1 MTAASRSVD
10 SYSSPFSS
18 VHRFLI
24 LTFGDTRS
32 SGLPSFVPSFGTV
45 FQRFPFSLFSNQK
58 IIRRSFRTRTGLF
71 FFYWLSMFLFCCF
84 IFLCS
89 EVLNVVGIV
98 EVSVGL
104 CFFLFFVFFFTEF
117 SSELLWLVGRVHT
130 LWTVRCWLLFSGLI
144 EVAATSERTAAPGP
158 LYPSCVLLLFLFF
171 SFLFLSLPSFSC
183 PLSQSDRFV
192 VVVVRP
198 LPSATGFHRLL
209 TT

>member
-1 MTAASRSVD
+1 MSGSFSKTFYSLFFMPAASRSVD

-45 FQRFPFSLFSNQK
+45 FQRFPFSLFTNQK

-104 CFFLFFVFFFTEF
+104 CFFLFFFLPNFLASYCDWSGEFTLCE
-117 SSELLWLVGRVHT
+117 
-130 LWTVRCWLLFSGLI
+130 
-144 EVAATSERTAAPGP
+144 
-158 LYPSCVLLLFLFF
+158 
-171 SFLFLSLPSFSC
+171 
-183 PLSQSDRFV
+183 
-192 VVVVRP
+192 
-198 LPSATGFHRLL
+198 PSAAGCCFLG
-209 TT
+209 

>member
-71 FFYWLSMFLFCCF
+71 FFLLAFHVFILLFYFSVFWSVECRWNRWG
-84 IFLCS
+84 
-89 EVLNVVGIV
+89 VGGVV
-98 EVSVGL
+98 
-104 CFFLFFVFFFTEF
+104 FFFVFFFTEF

-171 SFLFLSLPSFSC
+171 PFYFSRYRVFRARCRSPTGLLLLLYGLYLVLP
-183 PLSQSDRFV
+183 
-192 VVVVRP
+192 
-198 LPSATGFHRLL
+198 GFIGS
-209 TT
+209 